1 VIARHLRDDLQA
13 ALGIDLTCRG
23 MGNTACG
30 GAGDA
35 MHQNKHGEYS
45 EAEGWLYDAVY
56 KRDLSQIVDLLERY
70 PDIQPQRYRHPQVC
84 HRWCWLFF
92 CTLSSCERDGHSVA
106 APTESLYYTR
116 RVIAVLVSD
125 S

>member
-1 VIARHLRDDLQA
+1 
-13 ALGIDLTCRG
+13 
-23 MGNTACG
+23 
-30 GAGDA
+30 

-84 HRWCWLFF
+84 
-92 CTLSSCERDGHSVA
+92 
-106 APTESLYYTR
+106 APSL
-116 RVIAVLVSD
+116 VLALLLYSKLL
-125 S
+125 